1 MIKMGHIASLRE
13 SKCRLEGLDGQR
25 DRRAWRKG
33 GCFRPTFLALPAP
46 LLGGPL
52 SRLTLPHP
60 QGGLWAWGGSEAS
73 GGRWEMAEWRSASFS
88 LEAS

>member
-1 MIKMGHIASLRE
+1 MIKVGHIASLRE
-13 SKCRLEGLDGQR
+13 SQCHLEGFDGQQESK
-25 DRRAWRKG
+25 AWRKG
-33 GCFRPTFLALPAP
+33 GCFRPTVLASPAP
-46 LLGGPL
+46 LLGSPL